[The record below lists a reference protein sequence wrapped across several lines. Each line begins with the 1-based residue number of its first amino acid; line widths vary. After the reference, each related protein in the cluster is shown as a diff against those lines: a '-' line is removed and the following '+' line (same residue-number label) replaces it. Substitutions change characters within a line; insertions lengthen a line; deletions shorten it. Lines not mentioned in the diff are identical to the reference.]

1 MSNGPIPSTL
11 VLLPTLHKEAAGAK
25 VRFLG
30 CVESYATGDAT
41 LTLEHDNATACGPR
55 VRALVDVNLL
65 LQSLKAEQTRAGE
78 WVNVIGYIAP
88 EADQPRL
95 PGPLPGE
102 HHRVRVRV
110 QAVVLWSAGPLNIQE
125 YTTTV
130 AARSNDAHAT

>member
-11 VLLPTLHKEAAGAK
+11 VLLPALHKEPAGAK

-41 LTLEHDNATACGPR
+41 LTLEHDKAAAHGPR
-55 VRALVDVNLL
+55 VRALIDVNLL

-88 EADQPRL
+88 EPDQPRA

-102 HHRVRVRV
+102 HHRVHV
-110 QAVVLWSAGPLNIQE
+110 QAIVLWSAGSLNIQE
-125 YTTTV
+125 YTSTV
-130 AARSNDAHAT
+130 AARSNDVRAT